1 MNFHNVISV
10 LLVLIFCSIQTV
22 VVHAEESVRTFSVT
36 NSTVKVYFNDPFT
49 HSEQK
54 KIMYWLEQNAA
65 AVTTLFGKFPID
77 DAVVTVKKAQGAS
90 EPVPWGQ
97 VLRER
102 IEGVNFHVNPGFS
115 RADFMRDWTAAHE
128 FSHLFIP
135 FPGNKDSWFSEGL
148 ATYLQNTLRVRANM
162 LSEQQ
167 GWQKL
172 YEGLRRGQLDT
183 RMQDM
188 PLQELSPKMWD
199 SRSYQRVY
207 WSGVCYFLR
216 TEIDLFDATDGEHS
230 LDSVLRDF
238 NRCCRFKKKAWSAFA
253 LAQSFD
259 QISGTKVFT
268 RNLRDILKTHAL
280 PEIEPLFTALGLR
293 ANRGRI
299 AVVADNNVLRQRIM
313 RGALT
318 PLVDQ

>member
-1 MNFHNVISV
+1 MVFHKAVFV
-10 LLVLIFCSIQTV
+10 LLVLIFCSVKTEVI
-22 VVHAEESVRTFSVT
+22 HAEETSRTFSVT
-36 NSTVKVYFNDPFT
+36 NGTVKVHFIDPFT
-49 HSEQK
+49 RSEQK
-54 KIMYWLEQNAA
+54 KIMYWLAQNAA
-65 AVTTLFGKFPID
+65 AVTTLYGKFPID

-102 IEGVNFHVNPGFS
+102 IEGVNFHVNPRFS

-148 ATYLQNTLRVRANM
+148 ATYLQNTLRVRASM

-172 YEGLRRGQLDT
+172 YEGLRRGQRDT
-183 RMQDM
+183 KMQDM
-188 PLQELSPKMWD
+188 PLAELSPKMWD

-216 TEIDLFDATDGEHS
+216 AEIDLFDATGGEHS

-238 NRCCRFKKKAWSAFA
+238 NRCCRFKKKAWSALA
-253 LAQSFD
+253 LAQRFD

-268 RNLRDILKTHAL
+268 RNLRDILKTYTL
-280 PEIEPLFTALGLR
+280 PEIEPLFAELGLR
-293 ANRGRI
+293 VNRRRI

-313 RGALT
+313 RGALS
-318 PLVDQ
+318 PVVAK